1 MALIQD
7 RLKKIKYRC
16 QTLGIKELD
25 VIFSKIYQNLS
36 NTHDIETLSLLEDL
50 LKKETQYIFD
60 IFFNEISQFEKEKY
74 QKIIDLSK

>member
-25 VIFSKIYQNLS
+25 VIFLKIYQKLS
-36 NTHDIETLSLLEDL
+36 NTHDIETISLLEDL
-50 LKKETQYIFD
+50 LEKETQYIFD

>member
-25 VIFSKIYQNLS
+25 VIFSKIYQKLS
-36 NTHDIETLSLLEDL
+36 NTHDIETISLLENL
-50 LKKETQYIFD
+50 LEKETQHIFD
-60 IFFNEISQFEKEKY
+60 IFFNEISKFEKEKY

>member
-25 VIFSKIYQNLS
+25 VIFLKIYQKLS
-36 NTHDIETLSLLEDL
+36 NTHDIETISLLEDL
-50 LKKETQYIFD
+50 LEKETQYIFD
-60 IFFNEISQFEKEKY
+60 IFFNEISEFEKEKY

>member
-25 VIFSKIYQNLS
+25 VIFSKIYRNLS
-36 NTHDIETLSLLEDL
+36 NTHDIETITLLEDL
-50 LKKETQYIFD
+50 LEKETQYIFD
-60 IFFNEISQFEKEKY
+60 IFFNEISEFEKEKY

>member
-25 VIFSKIYQNLS
+25 VIFSKIYQKLS
-36 NTHDIETLSLLEDL
+36 NTYDIETLSLLEDL
-50 LKKETQYIFD
+50 LEKETQYIFD

>member
-25 VIFSKIYQNLS
+25 VIFSKIYQKLS
-36 NTHDIETLSLLEDL
+36 NTYDIETISLLEDL
-50 LKKETQYIFD
+50 LEKETQYIFD